1 MLETSQR
8 HVSVFVSLLCLDFP
22 HTEASLQP
30 LSQYLVDVA
39 DDQSFREDCFTPLT
53 MNNSYLFIKV
63 TFCERAGLTNS

>member
-39 DDQSFREDCFTPLT
+39 DGQSFREDCFTPLT

-63 TFCERAGLTNS
+63 TLSVNVLG